1 MEYGVNMKRGKR
13 NIVWNNSNPTLSSRA
28 ERKRTYHEEPEVS
41 DETRLEL
48 ESHLVPGALFVA
60 LVDFETVK
68 YPKRVT
74 PPPFVELTK
83 HHGWGSQWNPNYNKQ
98 VECLV
103 ETGTP
108 IIYAGSIRVEEVG
121 TQGTLRV
128 LRHTFIVKNG
138 RYIIRDLNHI
148 KPIERLGPTP
158 DAL

>member
-1 MEYGVNMKRGKR
+1 MKRGKR
-13 NIVWNNSNPTLSSRA
+13 NIVWNNNNPVLSSWA

-48 ESHLVPGALFVA
+48 EKHLVPGALFIA

-68 YPKRVT
+68 YPNRVT

-103 ETGTP
+103 EIGTP
-108 IIYAGSIRVEEVG
+108 IIYAGTIRVEEMG
-121 TQGTLRV
+121 NAGALRV

-138 RYIIRDLNHI
+138 RYIIRNLNHI
-148 KPIERLGPTP
+148 KPVERLGPTP